1 MISLTNNGDDPY
13 RVWWATYFQMG
24 GTPLVNEDGTEVTMD
39 KDIAVKAA
47 EFVKSLYDDGYVA
60 EGIDDHQK
68 FFRSGKAAFYIGGTW
83 GTGALEQTDGLNF
96 GAQPFPQLFDNDSCW
111 ADSHTLI
118 LPVNPDRTEEETKA
132 AVEFMVAASK
142 DGGATWA
149 GSGQIP
155 ANKEVLDSQE

>member
-1 MISLTNNGDDPY
+1 MQLNADGQLDINSKDDFFAILDKCKAVIGDGESVISLTNNGDDPY

-68 FFRSGKAAFYIGGTW
+68 FFQSGKAAFYIGGTW
-83 GTGALEQTDGLNF
+83 GTGALEQT
-96 GAQPFPQLFDNDSCW
+96 S
-111 ADSHTLI
+111 S
-118 LPVNPDRTEEETKA
+118 R
-132 AVEFMVAASK
+132 VEKQHFISVEHGVQVLWNRQMV
-142 DGGATWA
+142 
-149 GSGQIP
+149 
-155 ANKEVLDSQE
+155 